1 MYVRCG
7 LYHQGVHNIVAENC
21 QELRIIGKCF
31 IEELG
36 LHWIL
41 VIDFWGNTERIGESR
56 IQKYNKQRH
65 ANMEEQNSFRE

>member
-1 MYVRCG
+1 MYIRCG
-7 LYHQGVHNIVAENC
+7 LYHQGVHNIVAENR

-36 LHWIL
+36 LHWNL

-56 IQKYNKQRH
+56 IQKDNERRH
-65 ANMEEQNSFRE
+65 ANMEEQNSFME